1 MTRGSSSS
9 CGGSRTGTT
18 GPSPPRSPPRS
29 RTSSRGRSSSAL
41 ARDLLGQLVL
51 GHVRAARDLERLGLF
66 VELVLALGV
75 LEGVRVR
82 TELEVVD
89 LGALGVGA
97 AALGVGPA
105 LLALD
110 VRVGLGELLARRLR
124 RALLGGVLAG
134 LGARLLGLGAGV
146 GAREL
151 VLGVA
156 LALLLLALP
165 PQILVAGEVAGRLLD
180 PARHLVQAHRELLR
194 SRETVFGARTRAAA
208 ALTAQER
215 RAARPRGNP

>member
-29 RTSSRGRSSSAL
+29 RTFSRGRSSSAL
-41 ARDLLGQLVL
+41 PRDLFGQLVL
-51 GHVRAARDLERLGLF
+51 GHVRAAGDVQRLGLL

-75 LEGVRVR
+75 LERARVR
-82 TELEVVD
+82 ALLEVVD

-97 AALGVGPA
+97 VALGVGPA

-110 VRVGLGELLARRLR
+110 LGVGLGELLARGLGG
-124 RALLGGVLAG
+124 ALLGGVLAH
-134 LGARLLGLGAGV
+134 LGAGLLGLGAGV

-151 VLGVA
+151 LLGVA
-156 LALLLLALP
+156 LALLLLALA
-165 PQILVAGEVAGRLLD
+165 PQILVAREIAGRLLD
-180 PARHLVQAHRELLR
+180 PAR
-194 SRETVFGARTRAAA
+194 
-208 ALTAQER
+208 
-215 RAARPRGNP
+215 

>member
-1 MTRGSSSS
+1 MPSSPRTTPGSSSS
-9 CGGSRTGTT
+9 CGGCHMGTT

-29 RTSSRGRSSSAL
+29 RTSSRGRCSSAA

-51 GHVRAARDLERLGLF
+51 RHVRAARDVERLGLL

-82 TELEVVD
+82 PQLEVVD
-89 LGALGVGA
+89 LRALGVGA
-97 AALGVGPA
+97 AALGVDPA

-110 VRVGLGELLARRLR
+110 LRVGLGELLARGLR
-124 RALLGGVLAG
+124 GAWVGRVLPG
-134 LGARLLGLGAGV
+134 LGARLLRLGAGV
-146 GAREL
+146 GAGHL
-151 VLGVA
+151 LLGLA

-180 PARHLVQAHRELLR
+180 PARQLVHTHGELLR
-194 SRETVFGARTRAAA
+194 SRDTVPWARTRAGAG
-208 ALTAQER
+208 LTA
-215 RAARPRGNP
+215 RG